1 MIEEILPINYYNQL
15 IGILVDTTI
24 LKMLIKQ
31 LMPKLSSIIENNKD
45 YDGNFIG
52 DIFINKLLIN
62 MFVSKSIDRDI
73 SLLIFDYL
81 FLKGNKIIFQVFL
94 SIYQFLQD
102 IIIKEEKSIENFN
115 KIINEDLK
123 KLNIKNEAFIYD
135 VFFKYEKIISKV
147 NIDEKRNIFSVKIAQ
162 NLEDKNIEFIKS
174 KVKLY
179 YNSELY
185 EKQMDKYLKCH
196 KEWPYCIND
205 SYFENVT
212 RVIEHLSFSKSKINY
227 VDNYF
232 FANKQKIEKN
242 KENPEENEQNHYNIV
257 LERRP
262 HYCIDIE
269 NQISTNKI
277 EEDKESNIIN
287 EENIFK
293 EKVNNIEN
301 DGKEDEL
308 DNKIEFIRN
317 TIADENF
324 LNISKIVEEKI
335 IEDINEK

>member
-102 IIIKEEKSIENFN
+102 TIIKEEKSIENFN

-232 FANKQKIEKN
+232 FGNKQKIEKN
-242 KENPEENEQNHYNIV
+242 KENPEDNEQNHYNIV

>member
-232 FANKQKIEKN
+232 FGNKQKIEKN

-293 EKVNNIEN
+293 EKVNKIEN